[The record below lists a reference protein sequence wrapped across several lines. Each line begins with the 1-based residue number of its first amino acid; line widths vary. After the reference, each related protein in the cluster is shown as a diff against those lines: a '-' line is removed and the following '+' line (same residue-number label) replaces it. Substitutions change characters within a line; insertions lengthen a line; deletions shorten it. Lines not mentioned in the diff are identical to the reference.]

1 MKFALVALNV
11 RFLYTICNFE
21 IFSTVNSSMASK
33 MAAELENPIYWY
45 FLLFFLNK
53 SIHFCYLAFSTSL
66 ARMYNA
72 SVHTFN
78 KNKTMT
84 ACLLLPVSSQGQQM
98 IIRLRSLRSF
108 CHVHLQCMTA
118 GSSRMSLA

>member
-1 MKFALVALNV
+1 MKFAVVALNV
-11 RFLYTICNFE
+11 RFLYIICNFE

-33 MAAELENPIYWY
+33 MAAELENPFYCY

-78 KNKTMT
+78 KTK
-84 ACLLLPVSSQGQQM
+84 Q
-98 IIRLRSLRSF
+98 
-108 CHVHLQCMTA
+108 
-118 GSSRMSLA
+118 